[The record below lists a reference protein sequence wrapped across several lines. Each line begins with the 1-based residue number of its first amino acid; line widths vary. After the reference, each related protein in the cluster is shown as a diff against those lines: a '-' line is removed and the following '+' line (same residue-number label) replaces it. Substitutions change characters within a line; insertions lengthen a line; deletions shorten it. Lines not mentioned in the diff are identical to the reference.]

1 MGKMKFP
8 TRIKYNGQY
17 FGALE
22 SFEVA
27 SDDIDRMVKL
37 GGVIVKNASKSDGE
51 NDEEAS
57 NVIKNASKADGEN
70 DEEAPRKRKK
80 KDSAGD

>member
-22 SFEVA
+22 SFEVDA
-27 SDDIDRMVKL
+27 DDIDRMVKL
-37 GGVIVKNASKSDGE
+37 GGVIVKNASKADGE

-57 NVIKNASKADGEN
+57 IASKADIEN

-80 KDSAGD
+80 KDTAGD

>member
-27 SDDIDRMVKL
+27 GDDIEHMVKL
-37 GGVIVKNASKSDGE
+37 GGVIVE
-51 NDEEAS
+51 N
-57 NVIKNASKADGEN
+57 VSKADGES

-80 KDSAGD
+80 KDTAGD